1 MPRKGGKSTQ
11 RGKPRLLSTEFG
23 QLETTPTSRHL
34 QSPEEHHTHTQT
46 PVSKSQGQNNSDQT
60 AQVKSSTT
68 NQKQQL
74 SFVDD
79 FDDGVD
85 DVDLINLDLFE
96 EPKTQPAPV
105 NDFSWSE
112 TGSLTRRS
120 SPLRGTEASKDI
132 WQFDNQGSLI
142 DAFSSPKSGQGDLP
156 KTQPLTQSL
165 NTHLEELPNEAVAVV
180 DFSDTASTGRRS
192 SPFASQIAT
201 EESWELLSNKPLL
214 PSTIPDSLQ
223 LPKMPRS
230 LPEKPIEHLPAD
242 ELYDA
247 TPPRSSAQRPV
258 APPPERSQAP
268 RESVKHDQGSAP
280 SQTKSKKQAQTP
292 HPKKGLAK
300 YIEDTDFPSD
310 EVVSNSSPNDP
321 KPRET
326 HRKGDKTSTIQE
338 KGSTEDKQATP
349 QVQDDQAA
357 GQGQKGKK
365 RKQRAKMPIQFDKDT
380 QAIKEVP
387 QPKKNADPPARMTL
401 VNAMKQA
408 SIASSSPALSAKKKA
423 APKATRKAAPKSTP
437 KPAPKPVKRK
447 AQPRKKRKISV
458 EEEYEDASVI
468 IVDTTDF
475 TEPKPAI
482 NTRART
488 AAQPKAKAAPE
499 KRGPEI
505 SAGSQG
511 LSHDPIVVASDP
523 ASSSISGDES
533 EQTEPPPRPSQGIR
547 TVAQNSMVETDAPT
561 MVTSNISLEHG
572 IDQQVAVLP
581 QEHSSSAASQPSNAP
596 KAKEAIV
603 DTTSMNAAAPTEPAE
618 ETTNIRKRS
627 RETNVNAPQALSHR
641 DPNIPVKGALRT
653 TRGAGIS
660 KETSTRVNKAG
671 FVQRRKSSKTSR
683 SFSISKGGS
692 PVPVETGQG
701 LLIDGSSPIEAQ
713 SPRLKEQTLDR
724 ERSGPRSDLQQRYI
738 SGLAVAEPNHDKTRI
753 ELKARPRNEQREQ
766 ESDLLPVLTAFS
778 KNLQSQIFESLQGQ
792 DEASMVVDEGK
803 WTKTTEKGNEAGE
816 QTHSEKPTD
825 EVAGKLHAL
834 VETMLSHLATK
845 EATIYRGADAYRK
858 SGIDCVD
865 KIERKYSQERNALAD
880 GCKKDGDRFARRVRE
895 ARETVEDGEK
905 AREKTMHQLEQAAT
919 KRRQLYQ
926 QASTGLRALHGRLLK
941 RKMVDDEGI

>member
-34 QSPEEHHTHTQT
+34 QSPEEHHTQT
-46 PVSKSQGQNNSDQT
+46 PVSKPQGQNNSDQT

-85 DVDLINLDLFE
+85 DVDLINLDPFE
-96 EPKTQPAPV
+96 ELKTQPAPV

-120 SPLRGTEASKDI
+120 SPLRGTEAPKDI

-165 NTHLEELPNEAVAVV
+165 NAHLEELPNEAVVVV

-223 LPKMPRS
+223 LPEMPRH

-258 APPPERSQAP
+258 APPPQRSQAL
-268 RESVKHDQGSAP
+268 RESVQHDQGSAP

-292 HPKKGLAK
+292 RPKKGLAK

-447 AQPRKKRKISV
+447 AQPRKKRKISA
-458 EEEYEDASVI
+458 EEKYEDASVI
-468 IVDTTDF
+468 VVNTTDF

-488 AAQPKAKAAPE
+488 AGQPKAKAAPE

-505 SAGSQG
+505 NAGSQG

-523 ASSSISGDES
+523 ASSSISEEES
-533 EQTEPPPRPSQGIR
+533 KQTEPPRPSQGIR
-547 TVAQNSMVETDAPT
+547 TAAQNSMAETDAPP
-561 MVTSNISLEHG
+561 MVTPNTSLEHG
-572 IDQQVAVLP
+572 GSVTTGAP
-581 QEHSSSAASQPSNAP
+581 SSAASQPSNAP

-618 ETTNIRKRS
+618 EPTNIRKRS

-660 KETSTRVNKAG
+660 KKETSTRVNKAG
-671 FVQRRKSSKTSR
+671 FVQRRKSSKMSR
-683 SFSISKGGS
+683 SFSISKAGS

-701 LLIDGSSPIEAQ
+701 LLINGSSPVEAQ
-713 SPRLKEQTLDR
+713 SPRLKEQKLDR

-792 DEASMVVDEGK
+792 DEASVVVDEGK
-803 WTKTTEKGNEAGE
+803 RTKTTEKGNEAAE

-905 AREKTMHQLEQAAT
+905 ARGKAMHQLEQAAT

-941 RKMVDDEGI
+941 RKMEDEGI

>member
-1 MPRKGGKSTQ
+1 MPRKGGKPTQ

-34 QSPEEHHTHTQT
+34 QSPEDHLTQT
-46 PVSKSQGQNNSDQT
+46 PVSKSQGQDNSDQT
-60 AQVKSSTT
+60 ARVKSSTT
-68 NQKQQL
+68 NQKQQS
-74 SFVDD
+74 SFVDE

-85 DVDLINLDLFE
+85 DVDLINLDPFE
-96 EPKTQPAPV
+96 EPKTQPAPA

-120 SPLRGTEASKDI
+120 SPLRGSEASKDI

-142 DAFSSPKSGQGDLP
+142 DAFSSPKSGKGDLP

-165 NTHLEELPNEAVAVV
+165 NARLEDSPNKAVVVV
-180 DFSDTASTGRRS
+180 DFSETASTGRRS
-192 SPFASQIAT
+192 SPFPSQIAT

-214 PSTIPDSLQ
+214 SSTIPDSLQ
-223 LPKMPRS
+223 LPEMP
-230 LPEKPIEHLPAD
+230 LYPPEKPIEHLPAD

-258 APPPERSQAP
+258 APPPQRSQAP
-268 RESVKHDQGSAP
+268 RESVKHDQDSAP
-280 SQTKSKKQAQTP
+280 SKTKKTKRAPTP
-292 HPKKGLAK
+292 HPKALKKGLAK
-300 YIEDTDFPSD
+300 YIEDTDLVRD
-310 EVVSNSSPNDP
+310 EEVTASSPDHP

-326 HRKGDKTSTIQE
+326 HRKGNKTSTAQE
-338 KGSTEDKQATP
+338 KGPTEDKQATP
-349 QVQDDQAA
+349 QAQDDQAA

-365 RKQRAKMPIQFDKDT
+365 RKQRAKTPIQFDKDT

-387 QPKKNADPPARMTL
+387 QPKKNAEPPVRMTL

-408 SIASSSPALSAKKKA
+408 SIASSSPALGARKKA
-423 APKATRKAAPKSTP
+423 APKATRKAAPESTP
-437 KPAPKPVKRK
+437 KPAPKPVTRK
-447 AQPRKKRKISV
+447 AQPRKKRKMSV
-458 EEEYEDASVI
+458 KEEYEDDSVI

-475 TEPKPAI
+475 TEPKPVI

-488 AAQPKAKAAPE
+488 AAKSKTKSA
-499 KRGPEI
+499 RGKQDPEI
-505 SAGSQG
+505 NSSSQG

-523 ASSSISGDES
+523 ASSSISEDEPK
-533 EQTEPPPRPSQGIR
+533 QTKPSRPSQGIQ
-547 TVAQNSMVETDAPT
+547 TAAQNSMAGTDATPMT
-561 MVTSNISLEHG
+561 TANISLEHG

-581 QEHSSSAASQPSNAP
+581 QEPPSPVASQPSSAP

-603 DTTSMNAAAPTEPAE
+603 DTTPIKAAASTEPAE
-618 ETTNIRKRS
+618 EPINLRKRS

-641 DPNIPVKGALRT
+641 DPNISVKGAPRA

-660 KETSTRVNKAG
+660 KDTSTRVNKAG
-671 FVQRRKSSKTSR
+671 FVQRRKSSKMSR
-683 SFSISKGGS
+683 SFSINSRGN
-692 PVPVETGQG
+692 
-701 LLIDGSSPIEAQ
+701 
-713 SPRLKEQTLDR
+713 
-724 ERSGPRSDLQQRYI
+724 DLQQRYI
-738 SGLAVAEPNHDKTRI
+738 SGLAAAEPNHDKTRI

-766 ESDLLPVLTAFS
+766 ESDLLPVFTALN
-778 KNLQSQIFESLQGQ
+778 KNLQRQIFESLQGQ
-792 DEASMVVDEGK
+792 DGASVVDEGK
-803 WTKTTEKGNEAGE
+803 RTKTTEKGNEVAE
-816 QTHSEKPTD
+816 QKDPEKPTD
-825 EVAGKLHAL
+825 EVAEKLHVL

-865 KIERKYSQERNALAD
+865 KMERRYSQERNALAD
-880 GCKKDGDRFARRVRE
+880 ACKKDGDRFARRVRE

-905 AREKTMHQLEQAAT
+905 ARGKAMHQLEQAAT

-941 RKMVDDEGI
+941 RKMVEDEGI

>member
-34 QSPEEHHTHTQT
+34 QSPEEHHTQT
-46 PVSKSQGQNNSDQT
+46 PVSKSQGQDNSDQT
-60 AQVKSSTT
+60 ARVKSSTT

-74 SFVDD
+74 SFVDE

-85 DVDLINLDLFE
+85 DVDLINLDPFE

-112 TGSLTRRS
+112 TGSLTCRS
-120 SPLRGTEASKDI
+120 SPLRGGEASKDI

-142 DAFSSPKSGQGDLP
+142 DAFSSPKSGKGDLP

-165 NTHLEELPNEAVAVV
+165 NAHLEESPNKAVVVV
-180 DFSDTASTGRRS
+180 DFSETASTGRRS
-192 SPFASQIAT
+192 SPFPSQIAT

-214 PSTIPDSLQ
+214 SSTIPDSLQ
-223 LPKMPRS
+223 LPGMP
-230 LPEKPIEHLPAD
+230 LYPPEKPIEHLPAD

-258 APPPERSQAP
+258 APPPQRSQAP
-268 RESVKHDQGSAP
+268 RESVKHDQDSAP
-280 SQTKSKKQAQTP
+280 SQTKKTKRAPTP
-292 HPKKGLAK
+292 HPKALRRGLAK
-300 YIEDTDFPSD
+300 YIEDTDLVRNEEVPVSSSD
-310 EVVSNSSPNDP
+310 HP

-326 HRKGDKTSTIQE
+326 LRKGNKTGTVRE
-338 KGSTEDKQATP
+338 KGPSEDKQAIP
-349 QVQDDQAA
+349 QAQDDPAI

-365 RKQRAKMPIQFDKDT
+365 RKQRAKTPIQFDKDT

-387 QPKKNADPPARMTL
+387 QPKKNAEPPVRMTL

-408 SIASSSPALSAKKKA
+408 SIASSSPALSARKKA
-423 APKATRKAAPKSTP
+423 APKTTRKAAPKSTP
-437 KPAPKPVKRK
+437 KPAPKPITRK
-447 AQPRKKRKISV
+447 AQPRKKRKMSV
-458 EEEYEDASVI
+458 EEEYEDDSI
-468 IVDTTDF
+468 IVVDTTDF
-475 TEPKPAI
+475 TEPKPVI

-488 AAQPKAKAAPE
+488 AAQSKTKSARGKE
-499 KRGPEI
+499 GPEI
-505 SAGSQG
+505 NASSQG

-523 ASSSISGDES
+523 ASSSISGDEPKR
-533 EQTEPPPRPSQGIR
+533 TEPSRPSQGIQSA
-547 TVAQNSMVETDAPT
+547 AQNLMAGTD
-561 MVTSNISLEHG
+561 TSPMATPNISLEHG
-572 IDQQVAVLP
+572 IDQPSV
-581 QEHSSSAASQPSNAP
+581 ASQLPSAP

-603 DTTSMNAAAPTEPAE
+603 DTMSMNAAASTKPAE
-618 ETTNIRKRS
+618 EPINLRKRS
-627 RETNVNAPQALSHR
+627 RQTNVNAPQALSHR

-660 KETSTRVNKAG
+660 KKDTSTRVNKAG
-671 FVQRRKSSKTSR
+671 FVQRRKSSKMSR
-683 SFSISKGGS
+683 SFSISKAGS

-701 LLIDGSSPIEAQ
+701 LLIDESSPIEAQ
-713 SPRLKEQTLDR
+713 SPRLKEQKLDSR
-724 ERSGPRSDLQQRYI
+724 GNGLQQRYI
-738 SGLAVAEPNHDKTRI
+738 SGLAAAEPNHDKTRI

-766 ESDLLPVLTAFS
+766 ESDLLPGLTALN
-778 KNLQSQIFESLQGQ
+778 KNLQNQIFESLQGQ
-792 DEASMVVDEGK
+792 DEASVVVADGGK
-803 WTKTTEKGNEAGE
+803 RTKTTEKGNEVTE
-816 QTHSEKPTD
+816 QTDPEKPTD
-825 EVAGKLHAL
+825 EVAEKLHVL

-865 KIERKYSQERNALAD
+865 KMERRYSQERTALAD
-880 GCKKDGDRFARRVRE
+880 ACKKDGDRFARRVRE

-905 AREKTMHQLEQAAT
+905 ARGKAMHQLEQAAT

-941 RKMVDDEGI
+941 RKMVEDEGI

>member
-34 QSPEEHHTHTQT
+34 QSPEEHHKQT
-46 PVSKSQGQNNSDQT
+46 PASKSQGRNNSDQT
-60 AQVKSSTT
+60 ARVKGSTT

-74 SFVDD
+74 SFVDE

-85 DVDLINLDLFE
+85 DVDLINLDPFE
-96 EPKTQPAPV
+96 EPKTQPAPA

-120 SPLRGTEASKDI
+120 SPLRGSEASKDI

-165 NTHLEELPNEAVAVV
+165 NAHLEELPNEAVVVV
-180 DFSDTASTGRRS
+180 DFSETASTGRRS

-214 PSTIPDSLQ
+214 SSTIPDSLQ
-223 LPKMPRS
+223 LPEMPRY

-258 APPPERSQAP
+258 APPPQRSQAP

-280 SQTKSKKQAQTP
+280 LQTKSKKPAQTP

-300 YIEDTDFPSD
+300 YIEDTDFVSD
-310 EVVSNSSPNDP
+310 EVVSISSPDDP
-321 KPRET
+321 EPRET
-326 HRKGDKTSTIQE
+326 HRKGDKTNTIQE
-338 KGSTEDKQATP
+338 KRPTEDKQATP
-349 QVQDDQAA
+349 QAQDDQAA

-365 RKQRAKMPIQFDKDT
+365 RKQRAKTPIQFDKDT
-380 QAIKEVP
+380 QTIKETP
-387 QPKKNADPPARMTL
+387 QPKKNADPPVRMTL

-408 SIASSSPALSAKKKA
+408 SIASSSPALSARKKA

-447 AQPRKKRKISV
+447 AQPRKKRKIFV

-468 IVDTTDF
+468 VVDTTEF

-488 AAQPKAKAAPE
+488 AAQSKTKAA
-499 KRGPEI
+499 RGEQGSEI
-505 SAGSQG
+505 NAGSQG

-523 ASSSISGDES
+523 ASSSISEYES
-533 EQTEPPPRPSQGIR
+533 KRTEPPRPSQGIR
-547 TVAQNSMVETDAPT
+547 TAAQNSMAGTDAPPMAT
-561 MVTSNISLEHG
+561 PNTSLEHG

-581 QEHSSSAASQPSNAP
+581 QEPLSSAASQPSNAL

-603 DTTSMNAAAPTEPAE
+603 DTTSMNAAAPKEPAE
-618 ETTNIRKRS
+618 EPTNIRKRS

-671 FVQRRKSSKTSR
+671 FVQRRKSSKMSR

-701 LLIDGSSPIEAQ
+701 LLIDESSPIKAQ
-713 SPRLKEQTLDR
+713 SPRLKDRVLDR
-724 ERSGPRSDLQQRYI
+724 ERSGPRRSQRLQ
-738 SGLAVAEPNHDKTRI
+738 
-753 ELKARPRNEQREQ
+753 RP
-766 ESDLLPVLTAFS
+766 
-778 KNLQSQIFESLQGQ
+778 
-792 DEASMVVDEGK
+792 EG
-803 WTKTTEKGNEAGE
+803 
-816 QTHSEKPTD
+816 
-825 EVAGKLHAL
+825 
-834 VETMLSHLATK
+834 
-845 EATIYRGADAYRK
+845 
-858 SGIDCVD
+858 
-865 KIERKYSQERNALAD
+865 
-880 GCKKDGDRFARRVRE
+880 
-895 ARETVEDGEK
+895 
-905 AREKTMHQLEQAAT
+905 
-919 KRRQLYQ
+919 
-926 QASTGLRALHGRLLK
+926 
-941 RKMVDDEGI
+941 